1 VRGLASREYDVY
13 IYVDGDNK
21 VYARSGTYVV
31 NVPGAPAITV
41 ALTDAASR
49 NFSGTYSG
57 VTTSAGTGNYI
68 RVRVNASA
76 FTITATP
83 RDPATGTRRA
93 PINGLQI
100 VPAVTAAG
108 SIGVDFVGNAAGA
121 MAASEIAG
129 VVPQGNWIAARGAAS
144 AAPLAL
150 EDSSGATTGA
160 TVSWVAN
167 GTWATTITEAAGNAR
182 MMKGYLDTSSSS
194 TTTINVAGLDPG
206 EYDVYVYV
214 DGANSVYRRTGGY
227 TFSVPGADP
236 VTVTATDA
244 ASANFSGTFTAA
256 VDGPG
261 NYVRFHLSGTSFQ
274 LTATPVSGDT
284 TTWRAPVNGI
294 QIVPVP

>member
-1 VRGLASREYDVY
+1 
-13 IYVDGDNK
+13 
-21 VYARSGTYVV
+21 
-31 NVPGAPAITV
+31 
-41 ALTDAASR
+41 
-49 NFSGTYSG
+49 
-57 VTTSAGTGNYI
+57 
-68 RVRVNASA
+68 
-76 FTITATP
+76 
-83 RDPATGTRRA
+83 
-93 PINGLQI
+93 
-100 VPAVTAAG
+100 
-108 SIGVDFVGNAAGA
+108 
-121 MAASEIAG
+121 
-129 VVPQGNWIAARGAAS
+129 
-144 AAPLAL
+144 
-150 EDSSGATTGA
+150 
-160 TVSWVAN
+160 VSWVAN

-227 TFSVPGADP
+227 TLSVPGADP
-236 VTVTATDA
+236 ATVTATDA